1 MHPYSVRAVP
11 LQASELLDKVSG
23 CRGEEQAAS
32 AAAVV
37 AWLRLSAQRLLVWN
51 RNYNVKPR
59 EISQAQVSEMC
70 DE

>member
-1 MHPYSVRAVP
+1 LFLCSLSI

-23 CRGEEQAAS
+23 CRGDEQASA

-59 EISQAQVSEMC
+59 EISQAQVGGSLCQE
-70 DE
+70 